1 MLLQLVVKRAIE
13 LAERA
18 ASSWVL
24 EYTDFLSPPLVADV
38 QANTKKLAEVEV
50 AAWGGFP
57 QAERC
62 RLCIG
67 NTELMASAQSDLD
80 LVSIFS
86 LANLSRKLMIARN
99 NLYLALSSDKA
110 HLVGR

>member
-1 MLLQLVVKRAIE
+1 MQLVVKRAVE

-24 EYTDFLSPPLVADV
+24 EYTDFISPPLVADV
-38 QANTKKLAEVEV
+38 KANTKKLAEVEV
-50 AAWGGFP
+50 VAWGGFS

-67 NTELMASAQSDLD
+67 NSDLMASAESDLE
-80 LVSIFS
+80 LVSDLFRC
-86 LANLSRKLMIARN
+86 LVVRLRKLAVAERS
-99 NLYLALSSDKA
+99 LTS
-110 HLVGR
+110 